1 MVTIHQTEQ
10 NSPEWLAERVGKF
23 TGSNAIK
30 LLKFGRCEKARVEEN
45 PAFTG
50 NYWTKRGHDLEPFAI
65 QTYELV
71 KDVKVE
77 TCGFMT
83 NPDYPGCLYSP
94 DGWHDDT
101 LIEVKCFKE
110 EKHLSIKRNNIPAEI
125 LAQIHFGL
133 IICELKKANLVLF
146 SDEVDEKKGLRILP
160 IKRDKRLEARLK
172 SLMKGE

>member
-1 MVTIHQTEQ
+1 MVTKHQLEQ
-10 NSPEWLAERVGKF
+10 GSEEWLKARNGKF

-30 LLKFGRCEKARVEEN
+30 LLKYGKRAQAMAKLQEFK
-45 PAFTG
+45 G
-50 NYWTKRGHDLEPFAI
+50 NYWTKRGHNLEPFAI

-71 KDVKVE
+71 KEVKVE

-83 NPDYPGCLYSP
+83 NSDYPDCLYSP

-133 IICELKKANLVLF
+133 IICELEKANLVLF

-160 IKRDKRLEARLK
+160 IKRDRRLEARLK

>member
-1 MVTIHQTEQ
+1 MVTIHRTEQ

-30 LLKFGRCEKARVEEN
+30 LLKFGRTEKARVEEN
-45 PAFTG
+45 PTFQG